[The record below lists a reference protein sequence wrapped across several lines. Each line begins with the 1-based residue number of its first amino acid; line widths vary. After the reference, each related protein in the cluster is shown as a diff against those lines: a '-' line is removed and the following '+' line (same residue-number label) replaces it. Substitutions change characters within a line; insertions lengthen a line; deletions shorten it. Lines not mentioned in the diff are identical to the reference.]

1 MRLHSDPLKSIDF
14 ATKEGQEI
22 YTKHYVQ
29 TNLKF
34 SFDKYFEDMYKE
46 SLNESYVLSN
56 VTISVKLYNITN
68 YI

>member
-1 MRLHSDPLKSIDF
+1 MRLQSDPLKSIDF

-46 SLNESYVLSN
+46 SLN
-56 VTISVKLYNITN
+56 LYCVNQSAN
-68 YI
+68 